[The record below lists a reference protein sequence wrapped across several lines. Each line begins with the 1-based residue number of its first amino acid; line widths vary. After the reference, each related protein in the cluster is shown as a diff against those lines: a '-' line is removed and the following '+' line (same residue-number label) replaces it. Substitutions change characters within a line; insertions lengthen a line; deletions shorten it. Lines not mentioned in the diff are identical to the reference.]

1 MASTSASQTE
11 LADGALRFAVDDQV
25 AAITLARPERR
36 NAVTPAIWHA
46 LAEIGASLPER
57 VRVVVVRAEGP
68 SFCAGIDLKVLA
80 EAGSSGTAGGSGGS
94 SPRASTAPLDEE
106 QIAGY
111 QAGYLWLANPGIVS
125 IAVVQGHA
133 IGAGF
138 QLALA
143 CDLRI
148 LADDAKFC
156 MKEPALG
163 LVPDLTGTKPLVELV
178 GLPRAIELCLTT
190 RTVEAGE
197 AIALRLAEL
206 MVPASELDAA
216 VGDLI
221 AALLATDAAAA
232 RATKALLQQA
242 GGNTLEEQ
250 AAAERRAQLKLINA
264 RLVG

>member
-1 MASTSASQTE
+1 
-11 LADGALRFAVDDQV
+11 
-25 AAITLARPERR
+25 
-36 NAVTPAIWHA
+36 VTPAIWHA
-46 LAEIGASLPER
+46 LAEIGATLPES

-80 EAGSSGTAGGSGGS
+80 EASTKGTA
-94 SPRASTAPLDEE
+94 APLDDE

-111 QAGYLWLANPGIVS
+111 QAGYLWLADPAIVS
-125 IAVVQGHA
+125 IAAVQGHA

-148 LADDAKFC
+148 VADDAKFC

-163 LVPDLTGTKPLVELV
+163 LVPDLTGTKPLVDIV

-197 AIALRLAEL
+197 AIVLRLAEL
-206 MVPASELDAA
+206 MVPGSELDAA
-216 VGDLI
+216 VGDLV

-232 RATKALLQQA
+232 RATKALLRQA
-242 GGNTLEEQ
+242 GGNTLEQQ
-250 AAAERRAQLKLINA
+250 AAAERQAQLRLIKG
-264 RLVG
+264 RLGG

>member
-1 MASTSASQTE
+1 MTV
-11 LADGALRFAVDDQV
+11 LADGALQLAVEEQV
-25 AAITLARPERR
+25 ATITLSRPERR
-36 NAVTPAIWHA
+36 NAVTPAIWLA
-46 LAEIGASLPER
+46 LAEIGASLPEQ

-80 EAGSSGTAGGSGGS
+80 EASSAGGSGGS
-94 SPRASTAPLDEE
+94 SPRASTKGTAAPLDEE

-111 QAGYLWLANPGIVS
+111 QAGYLWLANPAIVS
-125 IAVVQGHA
+125 IAAVQGHA

-143 CDLRI
+143 CDIRI
-148 LADDAKFC
+148 IADDAKFC

-206 MVPASELDAA
+206 MVPGTELDAA
-216 VGDLI
+216 VGDLV

-232 RATKALLQQA
+232 RATKALLRQA
-242 GGNTLEEQ
+242 GGNTLQQQ
-250 AAAERRAQLKLINA
+250 AAAERQAQLQLLKS
-264 RLVG
+264 RLGG

>member
-1 MASTSASQTE
+1 MVGPSQKD
-11 LADGALRFAVDDQV
+11 LADGALRLAVDDQV
-25 AAITLARPERR
+25 ATITLSRPERR

-46 LAEIGASLPER
+46 LAEIGATLPEQ

-80 EAGSSGTAGGSGGS
+80 EASNSGG
-94 SPRASTAPLDEE
+94 PALDEE
-106 QIAGY
+106 TIAGY
-111 QAGYLWLANPGIVS
+111 QAGYLWLANPAIVS
-125 IAVVQGHA
+125 IAAVQGHA

-163 LVPDLTGTKPLVELV
+163 LVPDLTGTKPLVDLV

-197 AIALRLAEL
+197 AISLRLAEL
-206 MVPASELDAA
+206 MVPGSELDAA
-216 VGDLI
+216 VSDLV

-232 RATKALLQQA
+232 RATKALLAQA
-242 GGNTLEEQ
+242 GGNTLEQQ
-250 AAAERRAQLKLINA
+250 AAAERRAQLELLKH
-264 RLVG
+264 RLGG

>member
-1 MASTSASQTE
+1 MAQDSASQTE
-11 LADGALRFAVDDQV
+11 LADGALRLAVDDQV
-25 AAITLARPERR
+25 ATITLSRPERR
-36 NAVTPAIWHA
+36 NAVTPAIWLA

-80 EAGSSGTAGGSGGS
+80 EASSTG
-94 SPRASTAPLDEE
+94 ASTAPLDEE

-111 QAGYLWLANPGIVS
+111 QAGYLWLANPAIVS
-125 IAVVQGHA
+125 IAAVQGHA

-143 CDLRI
+143 CDVRI

-216 VGDLI
+216 VGDLV

-232 RATKALLQQA
+232 RATKALLAQA
-242 GGNTLEEQ
+242 GGNTLEQQ
-250 AAAERRAQLKLINA
+250 AAAERQAQLKLIQS
-264 RLVG
+264 RLGG